1 MKVEQVVVTD
11 SLTEV
16 MTATLGVTAQA
27 SSLSETTATQSPV
40 VDTTPQNKTSGNSEP
55 RVIEESSVPQL
66 EDDFL
71 RKVNRN
77 SFSNI
82 SLMDYDF
89 MFHC

>member
-16 MTATLGVTAQA
+16 MTATLGVTAQV
-27 SSLSETTATQSPV
+27 SSLSQSSSTQS
-40 VDTTPQNKTSGNSEP
+40 QNSHTNSEP

-71 RKVNRN
+71 LKVNRN
-77 SFSNI
+77 SFSII
-82 SLMDYDF
+82 SFVDYDF

>member
-1 MKVEQVVVTD
+1 MTD

-27 SSLSETTATQSPV
+27 SSLSETSATQSPV
-40 VDTTPQNKTSGNSEP
+40 VDTTVQNETSGNSEP